1 MLQVDRILP
10 KHVVFKFSC
19 PGKEP
24 RPDGFAY
31 WCCSLLEETLCNACS
46 SWIMMNHDIQ
56 WMLTFRHGEVAS
68 RWLGS
73 DSRVRQKIE
82 NLDPSPLPSQAFLKI
97 RALSCWKVSCSCVP
111 HGNKLVQYTLI
122 ISLVVHFSSA
132 YFPSLWLKEREIS
145 SLVQLGR
152 NKKITRPAGSTTP
165 LSIQSWHGLQAG

>member
-1 MLQVDRILP
+1 MLYSNSLVLEKNPVLTDLHTDAAACLKRP
-10 KHVVFKFSC
+10 CAMHVHHES
-19 PGKEP
+19 
-24 RPDGFAY
+24 
-31 WCCSLLEETLCNACS
+31 W
-46 SWIMMNHDIQ
+46 WIMTSNECWLLDTGKLLRVDSV
-56 WMLTFRHGEVAS
+56 LTPECF
-68 RWLGS
+68 
-73 DSRVRQKIE
+73 
-82 NLDPSPLPSQAFLKI
+82 DPSPLPSQAFLKI

-132 YFPSLWLKEREIS
+132 YFPSLWLKERETS